1 VAVPQSVENVV
12 RTLRVPTVTD
22 DQGIKGLPIPEG
34 MKLPIGP
41 AGTEPVHHDRSD
53 PHDPIEV
60 RVETSEG
67 VGNLI
72 YGSNAGEDMAIR
84 CRTMARTMPL
94 NSKEQREMLLK
105 ASFYKQCGIEVS
117 FDLNEG
123 TMSGT
128 DKALRNGLRWYREWY
143 RDRAKYNLTPEQ
155 EKFLSE
161 ET

>member
-128 DKALRNGLRWYREWY
+128 DKALRNGLRWYR
-143 RDRAKYNLTPEQ
+143 DRAKYNLTPEQ

>member
-1 VAVPQSVENVV
+1 MSP
-12 RTLRVPTVTD
+12 D
-22 DQGIKGLPIPEG
+22 KGIRSLPIPEG
-34 MKLPIGP
+34 MKLPSGP
-41 AGTEPVHHDRSD
+41 AGTEPVHHHRSD

-60 RVETSEG
+60 RVVSTDEG
-67 VGNLI
+67 VGELLVRRTT
-72 YGSNAGEDMAIR
+72 GEELASR
-84 CRTMARTMPL
+84 CRTTAETMPL
-94 NSKEQREMLLK
+94 KLKEQRSMFLK

-128 DKALRNGLRWYREWY
+128 DEALRNGLRWY

>member
-1 VAVPQSVENVV
+1 
-12 RTLRVPTVTD
+12 
-22 DQGIKGLPIPEG
+22 
-34 MKLPIGP
+34 
-41 AGTEPVHHDRSD
+41 
-53 PHDPIEV
+53 
-60 RVETSEG
+60 
-67 VGNLI
+67 
-72 YGSNAGEDMAIR
+72 
-84 CRTMARTMPL
+84 MPL

-128 DKALRNGLRWYREWY
+128 DEALRNGLRWY

-155 EKFLSE
+155 EKFLNE

>member
-1 VAVPQSVENVV
+1 
-12 RTLRVPTVTD
+12 
-22 DQGIKGLPIPEG
+22 
-34 MKLPIGP
+34 
-41 AGTEPVHHDRSD
+41 
-53 PHDPIEV
+53 
-60 RVETSEG
+60 
-67 VGNLI
+67 
-72 YGSNAGEDMAIR
+72 MAIR
-84 CRTMARTMPL
+84 CHTMARTMPL

-128 DKALRNGLRWYREWY
+128 DEALRNGLRWY